1 MSPPTGERDR
11 GDDRDRG
18 GDGAHL
24 HTLAPAKVN
33 LGLFVG
39 PVRSSDGRHELVSV
53 MQSLSLADEL
63 SLEPAPAQGGSD
75 EVICPG
81 VPGSAEDNL
90 AARALAAFRRASGW
104 QGPPLRLHVHKRIPL
119 AAGLAGGSADAA
131 AALRLIARAS
141 GLEDPELMRE
151 LAAALGADVS
161 AQLRPGRW
169 LATGAGEQL
178 QELPAPVGELA
189 VLLAPFA
196 EGLSTARVY
205 QQADRLGAPRQPA
218 ELERLR
224 EAVSNQLGWGAT
236 LPSEPRLLENDLQA
250 AAVSLCPAIEQ
261 ALAEMREAG
270 AHHAFV
276 SGSGPTVA
284 GLFAGAGAQGAVER
298 AARSL
303 RARRPEV
310 IACTLAGEGAG
321 AVLEGR

>member
-1 MSPPTGERDR
+1 MSSPDSDGDTER
-11 GDDRDRG
+11 GDG
-18 GDGAHL
+18 GAHL
-24 HTLAPAKVN
+24 RTLAPAKVN

-39 PVRSSDGRHELVSV
+39 PVRSSDGRHELLSV

-63 SLEPAPAQGGSD
+63 SLQVAPPRGGSD

-81 VPGSAEDNL
+81 VPGPAEDNL

-104 QGPPLRLHVHKRIPL
+104 RGPPLRLQVHKRIPL
-119 AAGLAGGSADAA
+119 AAGLAGGSSDAA

-141 GLEDPELMRE
+141 GIEDPALLLE

-169 LATGAGEQL
+169 LATGAGEEL
-178 QELPAPVGELA
+178 RELPVPVGELA

-205 QQADRLGAPRQPA
+205 QEADRLGAPRQPA

-224 EAVSNQLGWGAT
+224 EAMSNQLGWGAA
-236 LPSEPRLLENDLQA
+236 LPSDPRLLENDLQGA
-250 AAVSLCPAIEQ
+250 AISLCPAIEQ
-261 ALAEMREAG
+261 ALEEVREAG
-270 AHHAFV
+270 AQHAFV
-276 SGSGPTVA
+276 SGSGPTVV
-284 GLFAGAGAQGAVER
+284 GLFAGAGAQSAVER

-303 RARRPEV
+303 GERRPEV
-310 IACTLAGEGAG
+310 IACTPVDEQAG
-321 AVLEGR
+321 AVLESR